1 MKSCSY
7 CGKNGTPTK
16 EHIWPNCLIEKY
28 EDLLT
33 YSKRKNKFHKG
44 DAIIKD
50 VCAHCNNVLLSK
62 LDAYLSSLYDLTF
75 YKILLPGESA
85 SITYDYNMLL
95 RSLLKISYNSARAN
109 ASVKVVKAH
118 QGFLNYILHSGY
130 CPQIEV
136 RLQIVT
142 ASRAINLDEKT
153 ETLLEPNHLRC
164 AEIPYDGPLSH
175 RFAVRLVA
183 INCYWFFLILPHKAE
198 PSHKW
203 KEFSD
208 GLTHWRMHVGN
219 KLLSSQNTITIP
231 VQQTTY
237 LDLTLLGNLV
247 HAKHV

>member
-1 MKSCSY
+1 MKLCSY
-7 CGKNGTPTK
+7 CRGNGTLTK
-16 EHIWPNCLIEKY
+16 EHIWPNSLIKKY
-28 EDLLT
+28 EDLLA
-33 YSKRKNKFHKG
+33 YSKRDSKFYKG
-44 DAIIKD
+44 EPVIKD

-62 LDAYLSSLYDLTF
+62 LDSYLSNLYDLTF
-75 YKILLPGESA
+75 HQILLPGESA

-109 ASVKVVKAH
+109 ASVKVVTAH
-118 QGFLNYILHSGY
+118 QGFLKYILHSGY
-130 CPQIEV
+130 CPQIEI

-153 ETLLEPNHLRC
+153 ETLLEPNQLRC

-198 PSHKW
+198 PPHKW
-203 KEFSD
+203 KEFSA

-219 KLLSSQNTITIP
+219 KLLASQNTITIP

-237 LDLTLLGNLV
+237 LDLALLGNLV